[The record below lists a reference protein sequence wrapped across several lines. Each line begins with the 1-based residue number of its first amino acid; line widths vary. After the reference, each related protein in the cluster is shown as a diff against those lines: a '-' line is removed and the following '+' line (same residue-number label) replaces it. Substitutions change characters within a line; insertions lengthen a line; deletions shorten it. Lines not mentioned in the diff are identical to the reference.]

1 MSQALCLVDHAT
13 RAGSFCCVPCER
25 CLYRVLS
32 SLFLHGCGIVL
43 HSPSLCIV
51 HFSFFLASGRLLM
64 RTSQPSVTQVHRLRR
79 LCHLHHRLRHKLH
92 QAKPW
97 IQALK
102 PMKDP
107 LHVAVQSYSN
117 KRCILSY
124 LGYTLILM
132 RIIYCLNHVF
142 LCYLGLHKRRQC
154 QVTSRTL
161 RATPRTP
168 RRLLLRRMGYA
179 PRPSVTQQ
187 LLQLPRQNC
196 TISGRDGG
204 HNIHG

>member
-1 MSQALCLVDHAT
+1 M
-13 RAGSFCCVPCER
+13 
-25 CLYRVLS
+25 
-32 SLFLHGCGIVL
+32 
-43 HSPSLCIV
+43 
-51 HFSFFLASGRLLM
+51 M
-64 RTSQPSVTQVHRLRR
+64 RTSQPSVTRV
-79 LCHLHHRLRHKLH
+79 HRLRHKLH

-107 LHVAVQSYSN
+107 LHAAVQSYSH
-117 KRCILSY
+117 KRCILSS

-132 RIIYCLNHVF
+132 RIIYCLNRVL

-154 QVTSRTL
+154 RVTSRTL